1 MMDFEDIAK
10 LVSNTLNVLQD
21 LLIKYRAIKKENK
34 VLKEQNYILLV
45 EKNKLYDI
53 VHANK
58 K

>member
-1 MMDFEDIAK
+1 MDFEDITR
-10 LVSNTLNVLQD
+10 LVQNTLHVIED

-34 VLKEQNYILLV
+34 TLKEQNYILLV

-53 VHANK
+53 VHKNK

>member
-21 LLIKYRAIKKENK
+21 LLVKYRALKKQNK
-34 VLKEQNYILLV
+34 ILKEQNYILLV

-58 K
+58 

>member
-1 MMDFEDIAK
+1 MDFEDIAK

-21 LLIKYRAIKKENK
+21 LLIKYRALKKQNK
-34 VLKEQNYILLV
+34 ILKEQNYILLV

-58 K
+58 

>member
-1 MMDFEDIAK
+1 MDFEDIAK